1 MSSFRKSPTEAV
13 DKERKSMKKKDII
26 LTIVKC
32 AVALTLFVIAIVNY
46 EELSKI
52 DIKELLSFTDSL
64 GVMTAV
70 ILAVYFVKALVF
82 VVPAS
87 VIYVAVGAV
96 LPTAYAVLI
105 NLIGIFIE
113 VSATFFLG
121 RFLGKDAVHRLLSRN
136 EAGQKILA
144 KNLGSKTSVLL
155 TIRAVP
161 AFPIDF
167 ISLFY
172 GASDCKYPK
181 YAALSVLGISWRV
194 ILFTIL
200 GDAAFEWFPTDKII
214 LIVICCI
221 PVGIAYTLIKKF
233 VVEPKRK
240 KKNDTEM

>member
-1 MSSFRKSPTEAV
+1 
-13 DKERKSMKKKDII
+13 MKKKDII
-26 LTIVKC
+26 LTAVKC
-32 AVALTLFVIAIVNY
+32 AVALTLFVAAVVNY

-52 DIKELLSFTDSL
+52 DIKALLSFTDNIAL
-64 GVMTAV
+64 MTAV

-87 VIYVAVGAV
+87 VIAGGSGENCNDRAF
-96 LPTAYAVLI
+96 L
-105 NLIGIFIE
+105 
-113 VSATFFLG
+113 LG
-121 RFLGKDAVHRLLSRN
+121 RFLGREAVHKLLSRS
-136 EAGQKILA
+136 EAGQKILQ
-144 KNLGSKTSVLL
+144 KDLGSKASVLL

-172 GASDCKYPK
+172 GASDCKYLK

-214 LIVICCI
+214 LIVICLI
-221 PVGIAYTLIKKF
+221 PVGIVYTVIKKF
-233 VVEPKRK
+233 VIEPRK
-240 KKNDTEM
+240 KKNEEK

>member
-1 MSSFRKSPTEAV
+1 
-13 DKERKSMKKKDII
+13 MKKKDIV
-26 LTIVKC
+26 LTVVKC
-32 AVALTLFVIAIVNY
+32 AVALALFVAAVVNY

-52 DIKELLSFTDSL
+52 NIEQLLSFTDDKT
-64 GVMTAV
+64 VMTVV

-96 LPTAYAVLI
+96 LSPVHAVLV
-105 NLIGIFIE
+105 NLAGIFVE
-113 VSATFFLG
+113 VTATFLLG
-121 RFLGKDAVHRLLSRN
+121 RFLGQDAVHRLLSRS
-136 EAGQKILA
+136 EAGQRILK
-144 KNLGSKTSVLL
+144 KNLGSKASVLL

-194 ILFTIL
+194 ILFTLL
-200 GDAAFEWFPTDKII
+200 GDAAFAWLPTDKII

-221 PVGIAYTLIKKF
+221 PIGIIYTVVKKF
-233 VVEPKRK
+233 IAHSKENKE
-240 KKNDTEM
+240 NDK

>member
-1 MSSFRKSPTEAV
+1 
-13 DKERKSMKKKDII
+13 MKKKDII

-32 AVALTLFVIAIVNY
+32 AVALTLFVFAIVNY
-46 EELSKI
+46 DSLSKL
-52 DIKELLSFTDSL
+52 DVKELLSFTDNLALMTAIVL
-64 GVMTAV
+64 GVYV
-70 ILAVYFVKALVF
+70 VKSLVF

-87 VIYVAVGAV
+87 LIYVAVGAV

-105 NLIGIFIE
+105 NLIGIFLE
-113 VSATFFLG
+113 VTVTFFLG
-121 RFLGKDAVHRLLSRN
+121 RFLGKEAVHKLLSKKEGGR
-136 EAGQKILA
+136 KILE
-144 KNLGSKTSVLL
+144 KDLGSKASVLL

-200 GDAAFEWFPTDKII
+200 GDAAFAWLPTDKII
-214 LIVICCI
+214 LVVICLI
-221 PVGIAYTLIKKF
+221 PVGVIYTLIKKF
-233 VVEPKRK
+233 VIEPKK
-240 KKNDTEM
+240 KAKNEEKNEQ